1 MPHKKATLIGLIA
14 ILLWSAIVGLI
25 KSVSEGFGPVGG
37 AALIYTCS
45 AVLLLFTIGFP
56 KIQKFPVSYLII
68 GSVLFVCYELCL
80 SLSLGFTHSGRQA
93 IEVGMV
99 NYLWPSMTIL
109 LAVIVNRQKTSPLII
124 PGVVLAIIGIGRVL
138 GGNGGF
144 SLTEMMNNVM
154 DNPLSYGLAFSGAVI
169 WAIYCV
175 VGDMAGF
182 AAACYQR
189 GVDFIQV
196 AIYCVVTQRIARGNN
211 GITLF
216 FILTALTLWVKYFT
230 SPQPEFVLSWHAWIS
245 LLLAAM
251 AMGFGYA
258 AWNVGILHGNVT
270 VLAAAS
276 YFIPIISA
284 VLAAFMLDSPLTLA
298 FWQGTAMVSLGSLI
312 CWWSTRTVAVK
323 RLSDETS

>member
-56 KIQKFPVSYLII
+56 KIKRFPVSYLII
-68 GSVLFVCYELCL
+68 GCVLFVCYELCL

-124 PGVVLAIIGIGRVL
+124 PGVILAIVGIGRVL
-138 GGNGGF
+138 GGDGGF

-154 DNPLSYGLAFSGAVI
+154 ANPLSYGLAFSGAVI

-175 VGDMAGF
+175 V
-182 AAACYQR
+182 
-189 GVDFIQV
+189 
-196 AIYCVVTQRIARGNN
+196 TQRIAQGNN

-216 FILTALTLWVKYFT
+216 FILTALTLWMKYLI
-230 SPQPEFVLSWHAWIS
+230 SPQPEFNLSWHVWIS

-284 VLAAFMLDSPLTLA
+284 VLAAFMLDSHLTLA

-323 RLSDETS
+323 RLSDEAS

>member
-56 KIQKFPVSYLII
+56 KIKRFPVSYLII

-124 PGVVLAIIGIGRVL
+124 PGVILAIVGIGRVL
-138 GGNGGF
+138 GGDGGF

-154 DNPLSYGLAFSGAVI
+154 ANPLSYGLAFSGAVI

-175 VGDMAGF
+175 V
-182 AAACYQR
+182 
-189 GVDFIQV
+189 
-196 AIYCVVTQRIARGNN
+196 TQRIAQGNN

-216 FILTALTLWVKYFT
+216 FILTALTLWMKYLT
-230 SPQPEFVLSWHAWIS
+230 SPQPEFNLSWHVWIS

-284 VLAAFMLDSPLTLA
+284 VLAAFMLDSHLTLA

-323 RLSDETS
+323 RLSDEAS

>member
-1 MPHKKATLIGLIA
+1 MPQKKATLIGLIA

-45 AVLLLFTIGFP
+45 AILLIFTVGLP
-56 KIQKFPVSYLII
+56 KIRQFPPSYLIL
-68 GSVLFVCYELCL
+68 GSILFVCYELCL
-80 SLSLGFTHSGRQA
+80 SLSLGFTHNGRQA

-99 NYLWPSMTIL
+99 NYLWPSLTIL
-109 LAVIVNRQKTSPLII
+109 LTVIVTRQKTSPLII
-124 PGVVLAIIGIGRVL
+124 PGVIIAIIGIGRVL
-138 GGNGGF
+138 GGDQGF
-144 SLTEMMNNVM
+144 SVNEMTRNVM

-175 VGDMAGF
+175 V
-182 AAACYQR
+182 
-189 GVDFIQV
+189 
-196 AIYCVVTQRIARGNN
+196 TKLIAKGNN

-216 FILTALTLWVKYFT
+216 FILTALTLWVKFLT
-230 SPQPEFVLSWHAWIS
+230 SPQPDFIISWKAWIS
-245 LLLAAM
+245 LLLAAI

-270 VLAAAS
+270 ILAAAS

-284 VLAAFMLDSPLTLA
+284 VLAAFILSSQLTMA

-312 CWWSTRTVAVK
+312 CWWSTRTVPVAK
-323 RLSDETS
+323 LSDERF

>member
-169 WAIYCV
+169 WT
-175 VGDMAGF
+175 
-182 AAACYQR
+182 
-189 GVDFIQV
+189 
-196 AIYCVVTQRIARGNN
+196 IYCVVTQRIARGNN

-284 VLAAFMLDSPLTLA
+284 VLAAFMLDSHLTLA

>member
-45 AVLLLFTIGFP
+45 AVLLLFTLGFP
-56 KIQKFPVSYLII
+56 KIKKFPVSYLII

-124 PGVVLAIIGIGRVL
+124 PGVILAIVGIGRVL
-138 GGNGGF
+138 GGDGGF

-169 WAIYCV
+169 WA
-175 VGDMAGF
+175 
-182 AAACYQR
+182 
-189 GVDFIQV
+189 
-196 AIYCVVTQRIARGNN
+196 
-211 GITLF
+211 
-216 FILTALTLWVKYFT
+216 
-230 SPQPEFVLSWHAWIS
+230 
-245 LLLAAM
+245 
-251 AMGFGYA
+251 
-258 AWNVGILHGNVT
+258 
-270 VLAAAS
+270 
-276 YFIPIISA
+276 
-284 VLAAFMLDSPLTLA
+284 
-298 FWQGTAMVSLGSLI
+298 
-312 CWWSTRTVAVK
+312 
-323 RLSDETS
+323 

>member
-37 AALIYTCS
+37 AALIYSCS

-56 KIQKFPVSYLII
+56 KIQKFPLSYLII

-80 SLSLGFTHSGRQA
+80 SLSLGFTHNGRQA

-109 LAVIVNRQKTSPLII
+109 LAVMVNRQKTSPLII
-124 PGVVLAIIGIGRVL
+124 PGVMLAIVGIGRVL
-138 GGNGGF
+138 GGDGGF
-144 SLTEMMNNVM
+144 SLTEMSNNVM

-175 VGDMAGF
+175 V
-182 AAACYQR
+182 
-189 GVDFIQV
+189 
-196 AIYCVVTQRIARGNN
+196 TQRIAQGNN

-216 FILTALTLWVKYFT
+216 FILTALTLWVKYLT

-284 VLAAFMLDSPLTLA
+284 VLAAFMLDSHLTLA

-323 RLSDETS
+323 QLSDEAS

>member
-109 LAVIVNRQKTSPLII
+109 LAVLVNRQKTSPLII

-169 WAIYCV
+169 W
-175 VGDMAGF
+175 
-182 AAACYQR
+182 
-189 GVDFIQV
+189 

-284 VLAAFMLDSPLTLA
+284 VLAAFMLDSHLTLA

>member
-45 AVLLLFTIGFP
+45 AVLLLFTLGFP
-56 KIQKFPVSYLII
+56 KIKKFPVSYLII

-124 PGVVLAIIGIGRVL
+124 PGVILAIVGIGRVL
-138 GGNGGF
+138 GGDGGF

-175 VGDMAGF
+175 V
-182 AAACYQR
+182 
-189 GVDFIQV
+189 
-196 AIYCVVTQRIARGNN
+196 TQRIAQGNN

-216 FILTALTLWVKYFT
+216 FILTALTLWVKYLT
-230 SPQPEFVLSWHAWIS
+230 SPQPEFNLSWHAWIS
-245 LLLAAM
+245 LMLAAM

-284 VLAAFMLDSPLTLA
+284 VLAAFMLDSHLTLA

-323 RLSDETS
+323 HLSDEAS

>member
-45 AVLLLFTIGFP
+45 AVLLLFTLGFP
-56 KIQKFPVSYLII
+56 KIKKFPVSYLII

-124 PGVVLAIIGIGRVL
+124 PGVILAIVGIGRVL
-138 GGNGGF
+138 GGDDGF

-169 WAIYCV
+169 WAT
-175 VGDMAGF
+175 
-182 AAACYQR
+182 
-189 GVDFIQV
+189 
-196 AIYCVVTQRIARGNN
+196 YCVVTQRIAQGNN

-216 FILTALTLWVKYFT
+216 FILTALTLWVKYLT
-230 SPQPEFVLSWHAWIS
+230 SPQPEFNLSWHAWIS
-245 LLLAAM
+245 LMLAAM

-284 VLAAFMLDSPLTLA
+284 VLATFMLDSHLTLA

-323 RLSDETS
+323 RLSDEAS

>member
-45 AVLLLFTIGFP
+45 AVLLLFTLGFP
-56 KIQKFPVSYLII
+56 KIKKFPLSYLII

-124 PGVVLAIIGIGRVL
+124 PGVILAIVGIGRVL
-138 GGNGGF
+138 GGDGGF

-175 VGDMAGF
+175 V
-182 AAACYQR
+182 
-189 GVDFIQV
+189 
-196 AIYCVVTQRIARGNN
+196 TQRIAQGNN

-216 FILTALTLWVKYFT
+216 FILTALTLWVKYLT
-230 SPQPEFVLSWHAWIS
+230 SPQPEFNLSWHAWIS
-245 LLLAAM
+245 LMLTAM

-270 VLAAAS
+270 MLAAAS

-284 VLAAFMLDSPLTLA
+284 VLAAFMLDSHLTLA

-312 CWWSTRTVAVK
+312 CWWSTRTVALK
-323 RLSDETS
+323 RLSDEAS

>member
-45 AVLLLFTIGFP
+45 AVLQLFTIGFP

-175 VGDMAGF
+175 V
-182 AAACYQR
+182 
-189 GVDFIQV
+189 
-196 AIYCVVTQRIARGNN
+196 TQRIARGNN

-284 VLAAFMLDSPLTLA
+284 VLAAFMLDSHLTLA

>member
-56 KIQKFPVSYLII
+56 KIQKFPMSYLII

-175 VGDMAGF
+175 V
-182 AAACYQR
+182 
-189 GVDFIQV
+189 
-196 AIYCVVTQRIARGNN
+196 TQRTARGNN

-284 VLAAFMLDSPLTLA
+284 VLAAFMLDSHLTLA

>member
-45 AVLLLFTIGFP
+45 AVLLLFTLGFP
-56 KIQKFPVSYLII
+56 KINKFPVSYLII

-124 PGVVLAIIGIGRVL
+124 PGVILAIVGIGRVL
-138 GGNGGF
+138 GGDGGF

-175 VGDMAGF
+175 V
-182 AAACYQR
+182 
-189 GVDFIQV
+189 
-196 AIYCVVTQRIARGNN
+196 TQHIAQGNN

-216 FILTALTLWVKYFT
+216 FILTALTLWVKYLT
-230 SPQPEFVLSWHAWIS
+230 SPQPEFNLSWHAWIS
-245 LLLAAM
+245 LMLAAM

-323 RLSDETS
+323 RLSDEAS

>member
-138 GGNGGF
+138 GGDGGF

-154 DNPLSYGLAFSGAVI
+154 ANPLSYGLAFSGAVI

-175 VGDMAGF
+175 V
-182 AAACYQR
+182 
-189 GVDFIQV
+189 
-196 AIYCVVTQRIARGNN
+196 TQRIAQGNN

-216 FILTALTLWVKYFT
+216 FILTALTLWMKYLT
-230 SPQPEFVLSWHAWIS
+230 SPQPEFNLSWHAWIS

-284 VLAAFMLDSPLTLA
+284 VLAAFMLDSHLTLA

-323 RLSDETS
+323 RLSDEAS

>member
-45 AVLLLFTIGFP
+45 AVLLLFTLGFP
-56 KIQKFPVSYLII
+56 KIKKFPVSYLII
-68 GSVLFVCYELCL
+68 GSILFVCYELCL

-124 PGVVLAIIGIGRVL
+124 PGVILAIVGIGRVL
-138 GGNGGF
+138 GGDDGF

-169 WAIYCV
+169 WAT
-175 VGDMAGF
+175 
-182 AAACYQR
+182 
-189 GVDFIQV
+189 
-196 AIYCVVTQRIARGNN
+196 YCVVTQRIAQGNN

-216 FILTALTLWVKYFT
+216 FILTALTLWVKYLT
-230 SPQPEFVLSWHAWIS
+230 SPQPEFNLSWHAWIS
-245 LLLAAM
+245 LMLAAM

-284 VLAAFMLDSPLTLA
+284 VLAAFMLDSHLTLA

-323 RLSDETS
+323 RLSDEAS

>member
-1 MPHKKATLIGLIA
+1 MPQKKATLVGLIA

-25 KSVSEGFGPVGG
+25 KSVSEGFGAIGG

-45 AVLLLFTIGFP
+45 AILLLFTVGFP
-56 KIQKFPVSYLII
+56 KLRAFPRSYLIM

-109 LAVIVNRQKTSPLII
+109 LAVIVNRQKTSLFII
-124 PGVVLAIIGIGRVL
+124 PGVILAIVGIGRVL
-138 GGNGGF
+138 GGNQGF
-144 SLTEMMNNVM
+144 SLSEIINNVM
-154 DNPLSYGLAFSGAVI
+154 DNPLSYGLAFSGAII

-175 VGDMAGF
+175 VTKIIAG
-182 AAACYQR
+182 
-189 GVDFIQV
+189 
-196 AIYCVVTQRIARGNN
+196 GNN

-216 FILTALTLWVKYFT
+216 FILTALTLWVKFLI
-230 SPQPEFVLSWHAWIS
+230 SPQPPFVLSLHAWIS
-245 LLLAAM
+245 LGLAAI

-258 AWNVGILHGNVT
+258 AWNTGILHGNVT

-276 YFIPIISA
+276 YFIPVLSA
-284 VLAAFMLDSPLTLA
+284 VMAAFMLDSHLTLA
-298 FWQGTAMVSLGSLI
+298 FWQGTAMVSLGSLL
-312 CWWSTRTVAVK
+312 CWWSTRTVEAK
-323 RLSDETS
+323 TKPLTDEVT

>member
-1 MPHKKATLIGLIA
+1 MSHKKATLIGLIA

-175 VGDMAGF
+175 V
-182 AAACYQR
+182 
-189 GVDFIQV
+189 
-196 AIYCVVTQRIARGNN
+196 TQRIARGNN

-230 SPQPEFVLSWHAWIS
+230 SPQPEFFLSWHAWIS

-284 VLAAFMLDSPLTLA
+284 VLAAFMLDSHLTLA

>member
-45 AVLLLFTIGFP
+45 AVLLLYTIGFP

-175 VGDMAGF
+175 V
-182 AAACYQR
+182 
-189 GVDFIQV
+189 
-196 AIYCVVTQRIARGNN
+196 TQRIARGNN

-284 VLAAFMLDSPLTLA
+284 VLAAFMLDSHLTLA

>member
-45 AVLLLFTIGFP
+45 AVLLLFTLGFP
-56 KIQKFPVSYLII
+56 KIKKFPLSYLII

-80 SLSLGFTHSGRQA
+80 SLSLGFTHTGRQA

-124 PGVVLAIIGIGRVL
+124 PGVILAIVGIGRVL
-138 GGNGGF
+138 GGDGGF

-175 VGDMAGF
+175 V
-182 AAACYQR
+182 
-189 GVDFIQV
+189 
-196 AIYCVVTQRIARGNN
+196 TQRIAQGNN

-216 FILTALTLWVKYFT
+216 FILTALTLWVKYLT
-230 SPQPEFVLSWHAWIS
+230 SPQPEFNLSWHAWIS
-245 LLLAAM
+245 LMLAAM

-270 VLAAAS
+270 MLAAAS

-284 VLAAFMLDSPLTLA
+284 VLAAFMLDSHLTLA

-323 RLSDETS
+323 RLSDEAS

>member
-1 MPHKKATLIGLIA
+1 MPQKKATLIGLIA

-45 AVLLLFTIGFP
+45 AILLIFTVGLP
-56 KIQKFPVSYLII
+56 KIRQFPPSYLIL
-68 GSVLFVCYELCL
+68 GSILFVCYELCL
-80 SLSLGFTHSGRQA
+80 SLSLGFTHNGRQA

-99 NYLWPSMTIL
+99 NYLWPSLTIL
-109 LAVIVNRQKTSPLII
+109 LTVIVTRQKTSPLII
-124 PGVVLAIIGIGRVL
+124 PGVIIAIIGIGRVL
-138 GGNGGF
+138 GGDQGF
-144 SLTEMMNNVM
+144 SVNEMTRNVM
-154 DNPLSYGLAFSGAVI
+154 DNPLSYSLAFSGAVI

-175 VGDMAGF
+175 V
-182 AAACYQR
+182 
-189 GVDFIQV
+189 
-196 AIYCVVTQRIARGNN
+196 TKLIAKGNN

-216 FILTALTLWVKYFT
+216 FILTALTLWVKFLT
-230 SPQPEFVLSWHAWIS
+230 SPQPDFILSWKAWIS
-245 LLLAAM
+245 LLLAAI

-270 VLAAAS
+270 ILAAAS

-284 VLAAFMLDSPLTLA
+284 VLAAFILSSQLTMA

-312 CWWSTRTVAVK
+312 CWWSTRTVPVAK
-323 RLSDETS
+323 LSDERS

>member
-1 MPHKKATLIGLIA
+1 MPQKKATLIGLIA

-45 AVLLLFTIGFP
+45 AILLIFTVGLP
-56 KIQKFPVSYLII
+56 KIRQFPPSYLIL
-68 GSVLFVCYELCL
+68 GSILFVCYELCL
-80 SLSLGFTHSGRQA
+80 SLSLGFTHNGRQA

-99 NYLWPSMTIL
+99 NYLWPSLTIL
-109 LAVIVNRQKTSPLII
+109 LTVIVTRQKTSPLII
-124 PGVVLAIIGIGRVL
+124 PGVIIAIIGIGRVL
-138 GGNGGF
+138 GGDQGF
-144 SLTEMMNNVM
+144 SVNEMTRNVM

-175 VGDMAGF
+175 V
-182 AAACYQR
+182 
-189 GVDFIQV
+189 
-196 AIYCVVTQRIARGNN
+196 TKLIAKGNN

-216 FILTALTLWVKYFT
+216 FILTALTLWVKFLT
-230 SPQPEFVLSWHAWIS
+230 SPQPDFIISWKAWIS
-245 LLLAAM
+245 LLLAAI

-270 VLAAAS
+270 ILAAAS

-284 VLAAFMLDSPLTLA
+284 VLAAFILSSQLTMA

-312 CWWSTRTVAVK
+312 CWWSTRTVPVAK
-323 RLSDETS
+323 LSDERS

>member
-80 SLSLGFTHSGRQA
+80 SLSLGFTHTGRQA

-124 PGVVLAIIGIGRVL
+124 PGVMLAIVGIGRVL
-138 GGNGGF
+138 GGDGGF
-144 SLTEMMNNVM
+144 SLMEMSNNVM

-175 VGDMAGF
+175 V
-182 AAACYQR
+182 
-189 GVDFIQV
+189 
-196 AIYCVVTQRIARGNN
+196 TQRIAQGNN

-216 FILTALTLWVKYFT
+216 FILTALTLWVKYLT

-284 VLAAFMLDSPLTLA
+284 VLAAFMLNSHLTLA

-323 RLSDETS
+323 RLSDEAS

>member
-175 VGDMAGF
+175 V
-182 AAACYQR
+182 
-189 GVDFIQV
+189 
-196 AIYCVVTQRIARGNN
+196 TQRIARGNN

-230 SPQPEFVLSWHAWIS
+230 SPQPEFFLSWHAWIS

-284 VLAAFMLDSPLTLA
+284 VLAAFMLDSHLTLA

>member
-45 AVLLLFTIGFP
+45 AVLLLFTLGFP
-56 KIQKFPVSYLII
+56 KIQKFPVSYLIL

-124 PGVVLAIIGIGRVL
+124 PGVILAIVGIGRVL
-138 GGNGGF
+138 GGDGGF

-154 DNPLSYGLAFSGAVI
+154 SNPLSYGLAFSGAVI

-175 VGDMAGF
+175 V
-182 AAACYQR
+182 
-189 GVDFIQV
+189 
-196 AIYCVVTQRIARGNN
+196 TQRIAKGNN

-216 FILTALTLWVKYFT
+216 FILTALTLWVKYLT
-230 SPQPEFVLSWHAWIS
+230 SPQPEFNLSWHTWIS
-245 LLLAAM
+245 LMLAAM

-284 VLAAFMLDSPLTLA
+284 VLAAFMLDSHLTLA

-323 RLSDETS
+323 RLSDEAS